1 MLLIL
6 LQRGR
11 YQDAH
16 SIYFEILGEHG
27 FIGLAI
33 YLSLLIVAWRLAS
46 KIIKISKTSLLNKW
60 AYDLA
65 SMIQVSIVGYA
76 VGGAFLG
83 LSYFDL
89 LYHYFVILA
98 VLLRVVQQS
107 VSETTPTKIT
117 DQEHSILK
125 NAKITSKAPI

>member
-1 MLLIL
+1 
-6 LQRGR
+6 
-11 YQDAH
+11 
-16 SIYFEILGEHG
+16 
-27 FIGLAI
+27 
-33 YLSLLIVAWRLAS
+33 
-46 KIIKISKTSLLNKW
+46 
-60 AYDLA
+60 
-65 SMIQVSIVGYA
+65 MIQVSIVGYA